1 MAPQP
6 NGGAPR
12 WDGRT
17 QRWVSDGQPEQPPAH
32 QPPAQQPQGPQDA
45 HDQNPHGQAPGLAS
59 PPAPPGYGPPPPPPP
74 YGPQPPYEPEPP
86 YGPQAP
92 YGPQPPY
99 GPPDPAGPVHDP
111 YADPVPPGPPRP
123 DGPRARWLTPTTA
136 VVAVAALAIGAAA
149 VWFVQRDTGETPLA
163 GPTVSSAAPSGDVTA
178 GPSATGTGAP
188 PPSGSSG
195 PGSGPSASP
204 SASESVPH
212 ETVRDAKGF
221 TIAVPVG
228 WSREE
233 GPGGV
238 FYRSA
243 DRAALLQVFTVV
255 EPELSPLGAVQ
266 GASADLGART
276 AGYEEVG
283 VGPVPGATEAAELVY
298 EYDSAESRGRR
309 RGVERVFFAQDGKKW
324 AVLTAGPA
332 AGWTLTREHH
342 TAALA
347 AFRPGG

>member
-6 NGGAPR
+6 QEGAPR

-17 QRWVSDGQPEQPPAH
+17 QRWVSDGQPPQPPT
-32 QPPAQQPQGPQDA
+32 PQPQAPQPRAPQPRDPA
-45 HDQNPHGQAPGLAS
+45 AAADPGQTP
-59 PPAPPGYGPPPPPPP
+59 PPAPPGYGPVP
-74 YGPQPPYEPEPP
+74 PQPS
-86 YGPQAP
+86 
-92 YGPQPPY
+92 Y
-99 GPPDPAGPVHDP
+99 GPPTPPPSGPVHDP
-111 YADPVPPGPPRP
+111 YAHPVPPGPPHP

-136 VVAVAALAIGAAA
+136 LVAVAALAIAAAA
-149 VWFVQRDTGETPLA
+149 VWFVQRDAGEAPVA
-163 GPTVSSAAPSGDVTA
+163 GPTASSAPSSAD
-178 GPSATGTGAP
+178 GPSAPPTSGTGSSS
-188 PPSGSSG
+188 PSGSAGSSPG
-195 PGSGPSASP
+195 PGPSS

-228 WSREE
+228 WNREE
-233 GPGGV
+233 GASGV

-243 DRAALLQVFTVV
+243 DRSALIQVFTVV

-266 GASADLGART
+266 GASADLRART
-276 AGYEEVG
+276 TGYQEVRM
-283 VGPVPGATEAAELVY
+283 GPVPAETEAAELVY

-332 AGWTLTREHH
+332 AGWTLTQEHH
-342 TAALA
+342 SAALT